1 MKNVKNHYAFLFQ
14 KAQFMFFFKEIS
26 LFHESDE
33 DSIVSGDTNLNY
45 SEAAGSSRGNMSI
58 LERSQHKM
66 YETFVQ
72 KLNREYQEEN
82 QETAD
87 DVATLLD
94 GIIESR

>member
-1 MKNVKNHYAFLFQ
+1 
-14 KAQFMFFFKEIS
+14 
-26 LFHESDE
+26 
-33 DSIVSGDTNLNY
+33 
-45 SEAAGSSRGNMSI
+45 
-58 LERSQHKM
+58 M

-82 QETAD
+82 RETAD

>member
-1 MKNVKNHYAFLFQ
+1 
-14 KAQFMFFFKEIS
+14 
-26 LFHESDE
+26 
-33 DSIVSGDTNLNY
+33 
-45 SEAAGSSRGNMSI
+45 
-58 LERSQHKM
+58 M

>member
-1 MKNVKNHYAFLFQ
+1 MSKTLLCISVPESSILFI
-14 KAQFMFFFKEIS
+14 FS

-33 DSIVSGDTNLNY
+33 DSIVSGDTNLNH

>member
-1 MKNVKNHYAFLFQ
+1 
-14 KAQFMFFFKEIS
+14 
-26 LFHESDE
+26 
-33 DSIVSGDTNLNY
+33 
-45 SEAAGSSRGNMSI
+45 MSI